1 MDEIKSGVEIYDKT
15 KISNG
20 VVNQSDLDLDH
31 DRNHNLFTYK
41 GQFSPDLINNL
52 IRNYAPKN
60 SLVLDPFCGCGTV
73 LFEAAKQNHSAIG
86 IDINPAGI
94 LMAESSRF
102 HNLNKKQRLNIF
114 NKTKKLVE
122 TIPSFKSPTFEKLLV
137 EKIVNQTNK
146 YIKNLLINSYLKYST
161 SRKSKGK
168 ILFQKILEE
177 HITLIQSLPYSRKEY
192 KVFHSDVRN
201 SKIDLNS
208 VDLIITSPPYI
219 NVVNYHQHYRNITE
233 EFGFNALNIAKSEFG
248 SNRKNRQNRFLTVI
262 QYIFDMTETMN
273 QLKSY
278 LKKDGRFIIVIGRQ
292 SKVRGVSFRN
302 DLIIGVISLILGYNI
317 DLHQE
322 RKFKN
327 QYGEVIYEDILHFKK
342 SNDSLDYDKSKL
354 LNLAEY
360 VLREAMKEKID
371 SDIINDVELA
381 LESLKKT
388 ETSPLYI
395 NEVSK

>member
-192 KVFHSDVRN
+192 KVFHSDV
-201 SKIDLNS
+201 
-208 VDLIITSPPYI
+208 TSPPYI
-219 NVVNYHQHYRNITE
+219 NVFNYHQHYRNITE